1 MPRGTPL
8 RGGPARAVGPRPPD
22 ALARPCAAGGNG
34 YGSKGEARAAMP
46 GQMIID
52 RYQVERP
59 IGSGGMGTVWLA
71 RDQRLGRNVAIK
83 QIGLLPGETA
93 PNLARA
99 MREARSSAVLNHP
112 HVVSVFD
119 VVEEKDQI
127 WLVMEYVASRTL
139 LQIIN

>member
-1 MPRGTPL
+1 MTDSNDSSRYASRHFLGWPGTGGRPRAPGC
-8 RGGPARAVGPRPPD
+8 
-22 ALARPCAAGGNG
+22 ALPCAAGGNG
-34 YGSKGEARAAMP
+34 YGSKGEARAGMP

-112 HVVSVFD
+112 HVVSIFD
-119 VVEEKDQI
+119 VVEED
-127 WLVMEYVASRTL
+127 
-139 LQIIN
+139 